1 MITNASTEHPM
12 PFVASRTR
20 NGKIAR
26 LPQAIREQLNRRLD
40 DGEPGKRLVGW
51 INSLPEAQAVF
62 KLDFGGRVVS
72 EQNLSEWKQGGYRDW
87 QKQQERLATVRQ
99 LTQDSNELGA
109 DAGGV
114 EVGNHLSAVLV
125 AELAASARDSLA
137 AITDPAERSA
147 RVQEFLQT
155 LVRVRRQDNQAGRLA
170 IERERRSR
178 ERVEENEKDASRKEW
193 AREWEPVG
201 RHFKRSFMGDLYA
214 KPDFTS
220 QLMATQDAES
230 LLRGVKLDG
239 SCSDGSTAPVNPGP
253 N

>member
-1 MITNASTEHPM
+1 MHTSASTEHPL
-12 PFVASRTR
+12 PSGAIRTR

-62 KLDFGGRVVS
+62 KMDYGGQVVS
-72 EQNLSEWKQGGYRDW
+72 EQNLSGWKQGGYRDW
-87 QKQQERLATVRQ
+87 QKQQERRAIVRQ
-99 LTQDSNELGA
+99 LTEDSNELDA

-114 EVGNHLSAVLV
+114 ELGNRLSAVLV
-125 AELAASARDSLA
+125 AELAQAASDWLA
-137 AITDPAERSA
+137 TITDPVERCA
-147 RVQEFLQT
+147 RGQELLRT
-155 LVRVRRQDNQAGRLA
+155 LARVRREDYLAGRLA
-170 IERERRSR
+170 IERERREQ
-178 ERVEENEKDASRKEW
+178 ERVQENEKDASRKAW
-193 AREWEPVG
+193 AREWEPLS

-220 QLMATQDAES
+220 QLMAAQDAES
-230 LLRGVKLDG
+230 LLRGVKPDG
-239 SCSDGSTAPVNPGP
+239 SSPDGSTAPTNPGT